1 MSGVTGEMVV
11 ARKKLGDLLFE
22 MGLITQDQLQEALEI
37 QRETKQRLGEIIIDK
52 GYLTEDQLVEVL
64 EFQLG
69 IPHVN
74 LYRLNL
80 DPSIVHLV
88 PEPLARRYTLM
99 AVAMNRNKL
108 TVAMA
113 DPLDFYAI
121 EDVQMSTGFQVEPV
135 IASREELLTYIERF
149 YGIKESVEELQNLI
163 PKEEVDLTAE
173 VTDENSP
180 VVRLVN
186 HIIHQGVQQGAS
198 DIHIDPGPDGVRIRY
213 RLDGILH
220 TQQTLPKSMHP
231 VLIARIKIVSNMNIA
246 ERRLPQDGRMKVDF
260 ELRQVDIRVSTLPT
274 VHGEKCV
281 MRLLDANN
289 AVMHIQKLGMSESN
303 LNLFR
308 KMIQAPNGI
317 VLITGPT
324 GSGKSSTLY
333 AALNTLISDEVN
345 IITVEDPV
353 EYQLQGVN
361 QVQVNH
367 TTGLTFARGLRSI
380 LRQDPDIIMVGEIRD
395 NETAE
400 IAVRAALTGHL
411 VLSTLHT
418 NDAVS
423 TISRLLD
430 MGIEPFLVA
439 SSVVGVVAQRLVR
452 RVCEQC
458 AEPYEAPEAE
468 KRWLAAR
475 GYPTTHLQKGRGCG
489 HCNNT
494 GYKGRLAI
502 HEMIMMDEPLR
513 SLVLDKR
520 PDSEYR
526 NYLHSKGFKSM
537 LEDGLTKAAM
547 GLTTVTEVLR
557 VTIRD

>member
-1 MSGVTGEMVV
+1 
-11 ARKKLGDLLFE
+11 
-22 MGLITQDQLQEALEI
+22 MGLITEDQLQDALET
-37 QRETKQRLGEIIIDK
+37 QRETKQRLGEVIIQK
-52 GYLTEDQLVEVL
+52 GYLTEEQLVEVL

-80 DPSIVHLV
+80 DPSIVHLI

-163 PKEEVDLTAE
+163 PQEEVDLTAE

-186 HIIHQGVQQGAS
+186 QIIHQGVQQGAS
-198 DIHIDPGPDGVRIRY
+198 DIHIDPGPDEVRIRY
-213 RLDGILH
+213 RIDGILH

-246 ERRLPQDGRMKVDF
+246 ERRLPQDGRMKIDF
-260 ELRQVDIRVSTLPT
+260 DLRPVDIRVSTLPT

-281 MRLLDANN
+281 MRLLDTAN
-289 AVMHIQKLGMSESN
+289 AVMSIQKLGMSESN
-303 LNLFR
+303 LNLFK
-308 KMIQAPNGI
+308 KMIHSPNGI

-333 AALNTLISDEVN
+333 AALNTLTSDAVN

-353 EYQLQGVN
+353 EYQLPGIN

-439 SSVVGVVAQRLVR
+439 SSIVGVVAQRLVR
-452 RVCEQC
+452 RVCDQC
-458 AEPYEAPEAE
+458 AEPYNAPEAE
-468 KRWLAAR
+468 QRWLAAR
-475 GYPTTHLQKGRGCG
+475 GYPTTHLRKGRGCG
-489 HCNNT
+489 HCKNT

-520 PDSEYR
+520 PDSDYR
-526 NYLHSKGFKSM
+526 NYLQSKGFKSM
-537 LEDGLTKAAM
+537 LDDGLTKAAM

>member
-1 MSGVTGEMVV
+1 V
-11 ARKKLGDLLFE
+11 
-22 MGLITQDQLQEALEI
+22 
-37 QRETKQRLGEIIIDK
+37 
-52 GYLTEDQLVEVL
+52 
-64 EFQLG
+64 
-69 IPHVN
+69 
-74 LYRLNL
+74 
-80 DPSIVHLV
+80 
-88 PEPLARRYTLM
+88 
-99 AVAMNRNKL
+99 
-108 TVAMA
+108 
-113 DPLDFYAI
+113 
-121 EDVQMSTGFQVEPV
+121 
-135 IASREELLTYIERF
+135 
-149 YGIKESVEELQNLI
+149 
-163 PKEEVDLTAE
+163 
-173 VTDENSP
+173 
-180 VVRLVN
+180 
-186 HIIHQGVQQGAS
+186 
-198 DIHIDPGPDGVRIRY
+198 DGV
-213 RLDGILH
+213 LH
-220 TQQTLPKSMHP
+220 TQQTLPKAMHP
-231 VLIARIKIVSNMNIA
+231 VLVSRIKIVANMNIA

-260 ELRQVDIRVSTLPT
+260 DLRQVDIRVSTLPT

-281 MRLLDANN
+281 MRLLDTAN
-289 AVMHIQKLGMSESN
+289 AVMSIQKLGMSESN
-303 LNLFR
+303 LNLFK
-308 KMIQAPNGI
+308 KMIHSPNGI

-333 AALNTLISDEVN
+333 AALNTLTSDAVN

-353 EYQLQGVN
+353 EYQLPGIN

-439 SSVVGVVAQRLVR
+439 SSIVGVVAQRLVR

-458 AEPYEAPEAE
+458 AEPYNASEAE
-468 KRWLAAR
+468 QRWLAAR
-475 GYPTTHLQKGRGCG
+475 GYPTTQLRKGRGCG

-502 HEMIMMDEPLR
+502 HEMVMMDEPLR

-520 PDSEYR
+520 PDSDYR
-526 NYLHSKGFKSM
+526 NYLQSKGFKSM